1 MVFRKSIE
9 LGGLKLELE
18 TGRVAKQAD
27 GACWLTYGDT
37 VVMATVVANLEA
49 ENDLDFLPLS
59 VDYRE
64 KLYAVG
70 RIPGGF
76 FKREGRPS
84 EKEILSARLT
94 DRPIRPLFPKGFH
107 QEIQVMINVLSSD
120 GEHDPDVLGTIA
132 TSAAIALSEIPFDGP
147 VGSVRIGFFNGE
159 YLVNPTYKQLEE
171 SLLDLVVS
179 GTEDSII
186 MVEGEAKEVSE
197 DIFLEGIAHAHV
209 EIKKIVALQNQL
221 AAEAGKPKHEFV
233 GPERIAELDAILEKG
248 FGAQVETSCKIEDKA
263 KRRDAWKEIEVNAIL
278 TTMEQYPDTEKYVKS
293 WVHDRSQVSVRRNT
307 VKGTRLDGRKFE
319 EIRTITS
326 EIDVLPRTHGSAL
339 FTRGQTQALATVTLG
354 VKFDEQRVDGLDGVY
369 TKPYLLHYNFP
380 PFSVGEIRKFLGQ
393 SRREVG
399 HGNLAWRALHSV
411 LPSWEDFPYTIR
423 VVSEILESNGSSSM
437 ATVCGGCLSM
447 MSAGVPL
454 KKPVAGIAMGLIIEN
469 KDVAILSD
477 ILGDEDHLGDMDFK
491 VTGTKDGISACQMD
505 IKIKGISLALMKT
518 AIQQARRGITFILGK
533 MAETIEAP
541 RPEISQYAPRI
552 TFLKIDPDKIGLI
565 IGPGGK
571 TIRDIIARS
580 EATIDIE
587 DDGTI
592 CIASSDMKKVQAAVD
607 IIKGMTE
614 SPEVGKVYHGKVKKI
629 TDFGAFVEILPGREG
644 LLHISEIEHH
654 RIRNVSDH
662 LALGDE
668 VDVKLVNVDPMGKL
682 DLSRK
687 ALLPLPEGMEPQ
699 PERDRSHGRPD
710 RGGHGDRPHH
720 GGGEKRGP
728 RPEKPTKVDD

>member
-1 MVFRKSIE
+1 MIYRKSIE
-9 LGGLKLELE
+9 IGGLTLELE

-37 VVMATVVANLEA
+37 VVLATVVANLDA
-49 ENDLDFLPLS
+49 ESDLDFLPLS

-94 DRPIRPLFPKGFH
+94 DRPLRPLFPDGFH
-107 QEIQVMINVLSSD
+107 QEVQVMINVLSSD

-132 TSAAIALSEIPFDGP
+132 SSAALAVSEIPFHGP
-147 VGSVRIGFFNGE
+147 VGSVRIGMIDGE
-159 YLVNPTYKQLEE
+159 YIVNPTYKQLEE
-171 SLLDLVVS
+171 SLLDIVVA

-197 DIFLEGIAHAHV
+197 DVFLEGVARAHA
-209 EIKKIVALQNQL
+209 EIKRLVTLQNEF
-221 AAEAGKPKHEFV
+221 AAQVAVTKREFAS
-233 GPERIAELDAILEKG
+233 PEKLPALDATLEQQ
-248 FGAQVETSCKIEDKA
+248 FGSRIEVSCHIEGKQE
-263 KRRDAWKEIEVNAIL
+263 RRIAWKEIEIDAL
-278 TTMEQYPDTEKYVKS
+278 EALLEQNPEAERYIKS
-293 WVHDRSQVSVRRNT
+293 WVHDRSQVAVRRNT
-307 VKGTRLDGRKFE
+307 LGGKRLDGRKAT
-319 EIRTITS
+319 EIRPISCETG
-326 EIDVLPRTHGSAL
+326 VLPRTHGSSL
-339 FTRGQTQALATVTLG
+339 FTRGQTQALGSITLG

-369 TKPYLLHYNFP
+369 TKQYLLHYNFP

-411 LPSWEDFPYTIR
+411 LPTWEDFPYTIR
-423 VVSEILESNGSSSM
+423 VVSEVLESNGSSSM
-437 ATVCGGCLSM
+437 ATVCAGCLALM
-447 MSAGVPL
+447 DAGVPI
-454 KKPVAGIAMGLIIEN
+454 KKPVAGIAMGLIKEES
-469 KDVAILSD
+469 KVAILSD

-491 VTGTKDGISACQMD
+491 VTGTPDGITACQMD
-505 IKIKGISLALMKT
+505 IKIKGISLDLMRT
-518 AIQQARRGITFILGK
+518 AIRQAREGIRFILGK
-533 MAETIEAP
+533 ITDALPAP
-541 RPEISQYAPRI
+541 RPEISPYAPRI
-552 TFLKIDPDKIGLI
+552 EFLKIDPDKIGLV

-580 EATIDIE
+580 EASIDIE

-592 CIASSDMKKVQAAVD
+592 CISSSDLAKVTKAMD
-607 IIKGMTE
+607 IIRGMTE
-614 SPEVGKVYHGKVKKI
+614 APEVGKVYHGKVKKI

-654 RIRNVSDH
+654 RIRKVTDH
-662 LALGDE
+662 LNLGDE

-687 ALLPLPEGMEPQ
+687 ALLPVPDDMPEQ
-699 PERDRSHGRPD
+699 PTRSERPH
-710 RGGHGDRPHH
+710 RPHH
-720 GGGEKRGP
+720 GDGGEGGSKHGQGRHP
-728 RPEKPTKVDD
+728 QKSSKVD